1 MAHAM
6 MAMDVLATEFDP
18 ISGAVIQVSNSPIR
32 KIDITLDQLVNLAA
46 TETWLRMVMELAL
59 YQALPSNQPAQVSLV
74 LTDDATIQDLNRKY
88 RGLDEVTDVLSFSAE
103 FPGHWEGDGDTA
115 GSVAETAAGSGTE
128 SIAVTIDGD
137 GLISGPGSFIM
148 PPDQVPPLGEVIISH
163 PQAQRQAA
171 EKAVDI
177 DRELALLVVHGV
189 LHLLGH
195 DHLGA
200 TDTALMQSKEQAA
213 LQTIF
218 SVGVSSP

>member
-115 GSVAETAAGSGTE
+115 GSVAETAAGSGSK
-128 SIAVTIDGD
+128 SIEEN

>member
-6 MAMDVLATEFDP
+6 MTLDVLSTEFDP

-32 KIDITLDQLVNLAA
+32 KIDITLDQPVNLAA
-46 TETWLRMVMELAL
+46 TESWLRMVMEMAL
-59 YQALPSNQPAQVSLV
+59 DQALPSNQPAQVSLV
-74 LTDDATIQDLNRKY
+74 LTDDTTIQDLNRKY

-115 GSVAETAAGSGTE
+115 GSVAGT
-128 SIAVTIDGD
+128 IAVTIDGD
-137 GLISGPGSFIM
+137 GLVPGPASFIM

>member
-32 KIDITLDQLVNLAA
+32 KIDITLDQPVNLAA

-128 SIAVTIDGD
+128 SIEGN
-137 GLISGPGSFIM
+137 GLIPGPDPFIM

>member
-32 KIDITLDQLVNLAA
+32 KIEITLDQLVNLAA

-59 YQALPSNQPAQVSLV
+59 DQALPSNQPAQVSLV

-103 FPGHWEGDGDTA
+103 FPGPWEGDGDTA

-128 SIAVTIDGD
+128 SIDGN

-189 LHLLGH
+189 LHLVGH
-195 DHLGA
+195 DHLGP

>member
-6 MAMDVLATEFDP
+6 MALDVLSTEFDP
-18 ISGAVIQVSNSPIR
+18 ISGAVNQVSNSPIR
-32 KIDITLDQLVNLAA
+32 QIDITLDQPVNLAA
-46 TETWLRMVMELAL
+46 TESWLRLVMELAL
-59 YQALPSNQPAQVSLV
+59 DQALPSNQPAQVSLV
-74 LTDDATIQDLNRKY
+74 VTDDATIQDLNRKY
-88 RGLDEVTDVLSFSAE
+88 RGLDDVTDVLSFSAE
-103 FPGHWEGDGDTA
+103 FPGRWEGDGDTA
-115 GSVAETAAGSGTE
+115 RNVAA
-128 SIAVTIDGD
+128 TIDGN
-137 GLISGPGSFIM
+137 GLIPGPASFIM

-189 LHLLGH
+189 LHLVGH

>member
-59 YQALPSNQPAQVSLV
+59 YQALQSNQPAQVSLV

-115 GSVAETAAGSGTE
+115 ETNTGSVAETAAGSGSE
-128 SIAVTIDGD
+128 SIEEN

-163 PQAQRQAA
+163 PQAQRQAV

-189 LHLLGH
+189 LHLVGH
-195 DHLGA
+195 DHLEA

-213 LQTIF
+213 LQAIF